1 MGRQD
6 PIHFKAGAA
15 LSACLLAHA
24 SWSFA
29 AAQGPEHGIG
39 AYPTPALVEAWDL
52 SIPPDGE
59 GLPKGEV
66 PVAEGAD
73 FYARRCT
80 EGHGDEG
87 QGGDAEPLVGGKGT
101 LRSPRPLKTVGSYL
115 PYATNMWDYVNR
127 AMPFDR
133 PAMLT
138 VNQGVRSCRLPARN
152 ERDHRRG
159 SQTQRLD
166 TARRAHAEPR
176 PLRPGFG
183 DGSAHRTVARG

>member
-6 PIHFKAGAA
+6 PIDCKAGAA

-29 AAQGPEHGIG
+29 AAHGPEYGIG

-59 GLPKGEV
+59 GLRKGNGT
-66 PVAEGAD
+66 VAEG
-73 FYARRCT
+73 R
-80 EGHGDEG
+80 
-87 QGGDAEPLVGGKGT
+87 
-101 LRSPRPLKTVGSYL
+101 
-115 PYATNMWDYVNR
+115 
-127 AMPFDR
+127 
-133 PAMLT
+133 
-138 VNQGVRSCRLPARN
+138 VRSCRLPARN
-152 ERDHRRG
+152 ERDHRRD
-159 SQTQRLD
+159 SRTERLD

-183 DGSAHRTVARG
+183 DGSAHGTVARG